1 MQRLMQIAVLGWLV
15 CAGLTTKVHAILFVS
30 TADPEHNTTEP
41 TGELS
46 GSGWQWLGSWGNFLG
61 TVIGPDVFIT
71 ARHLGGSVGDTFT
84 YRGVTYRT
92 TAVFDEPASDLRLW
106 RVCGRFPDYAPLY
119 TGSAEKGATI
129 VVFGRGTQRGDPVY
143 AVDRPQ
149 ELRGWK
155 PGPADGRWRW
165 GTNVVVD
172 IVKLDDASWAAD
184 YIAMDFDQGGGGD
197 EAHLTGGDSGG
208 PVFIHDAGQWKLAGI
223 NHAVDGPFNTS
234 TNGTGFNA
242 ALFNVRGF
250 YIGTEGNWQRISA
263 AGMPLASGFY
273 AGRISTQM
281 SFIQDVLNQSLNDD
295 TPPGIAAAESPSG
308 PYVTVAPVEV
318 DESARWIRLPA
329 TEGTRFYRLTSHC
342 PRTIQSIERKEAVI
356 EVHYN

>member
-1 MQRLMQIAVLGWLV
+1 MQRLMQIAVLGWL
-15 CAGLTTKVHAILFVS
+15 LTLGIAPRVHAILFVS

-41 TGELS
+41 TGEFS

-71 ARHLGGSVGDTFT
+71 ARHLGGSVGDVFT
-84 YRGVTYRT
+84 YRGVTYTT

-119 TGSAEKGATI
+119 TGSAEKGAAI
-129 VVFGRGTQRGDPVY
+129 VVFGRGTQRGEPVY
-143 AVDRPQ
+143 AADRPQ

-155 PGPADGRWRW
+155 PGPGDGRWRW
-165 GTNVVVD
+165 GTNVVID
-172 IVKLDDASWAAD
+172 IVKLDEATWAAD
-184 YIAMDFDQGGGGD
+184 FIAMDFDEGGGGD

-208 PVFIHDAGQWKLAGI
+208 PVFIRDAGQWKLAGI

-250 YIGTEGNWQRISA
+250 YIGSEGNWQRISA
-263 AGMPLASGFY
+263 AGKALPSGFY
-273 AGRISTQM
+273 AGRISTQL
-281 SFIQDVLNQSLNDD
+281 SFIQGILDQSVKDD
-295 TPPGIAAAESPSG
+295 IPPGIAVSESPSG
-308 PYVTVAPVEV
+308 PYIAVEPAEV
-318 DESARWIRLPA
+318 DPVARVLRLPA
-329 TEGTRFYRLTSHC
+329 TEASRFYRLTSRC
-342 PRTIQSIERKEAVI
+342 PRTIQTIEIKGTQV
-356 EVHYN
+356 EVRYN